1 MSRGN
6 RRPLFRNR
14 DAEDGGKVTNI
25 ELFFDLVF
33 VFAVTQLSSRLLTHL
48 TVLGAVETLVLFLAV
63 WWLWIYTSWA
73 TNWLD
78 PERGLVRAMLMAM
91 MLGGLLLSAA
101 LPNAFAGT
109 GIAFVLAYCSMQI
122 LRTLAIVI
130 ASIGVNRDRMRNFLR
145 LEFYFLLSLPLW
157 LYGAM
162 LPAEQRLMCWA
173 VALAIEY
180 TGPFVLFATPFL
192 GRSKVTDWD
201 ISGAHMAERCSLFII
216 IALGEAILVTGAT
229 FAGLDGNA
237 ATSAALVFS
246 FIGSAAMWWVYFD
259 TGAKRA
265 GEVMED
271 DAQAGRLGRNAYT
284 YFHMPIVAGVV
295 VTAVADELMLSH
307 PVARIV
313 EHVGPAMG
321 KSATETIG
329 AAAGHAAAQGGL
341 SFVLVACGG
350 PLLFLFGNLAF
361 KWSITGHRLPPF
373 SHMIGIV
380 LLSATAVAGYLLDLA
395 PLTTGGLAAGAL
407 IATAVWEWFS
417 LNGGWQRWAPWLGG
431 GTAIALEEGE
441 R

>member
-1 MSRGN
+1 MSLGN
-6 RRPLFRNR
+6 RQPLFRNR
-14 DAEDGGKVTNI
+14 DTEDAAKVTNI

-33 VFAVTQLSSRLLTHL
+33 VFAVTQLSHRLLTHL
-48 TVLGAVETLVLFLAV
+48 TVTGAVETLVLFLAV

-101 LPNAFAGT
+101 LPDAFART
-109 GIAFVLAYCSMQI
+109 GLGFVAAYCTMQI

-145 LEFYFLLSLPLW
+145 LEFWFLLSLPLW
-157 LYGAM
+157 IYGATV
-162 LPAEQRLMCWA
+162 PADLRLFCWGA
-173 VALAIEY
+173 ALAIEY

-229 FAGLDGNA
+229 FAELDANA
-237 ATSAALVFS
+237 GTSAAFIAS
-246 FIGSAAMWWVYFD
+246 FIGSAAMWWIYFD

-265 GEVMED
+265 SEVMED

-284 YFHMPIVAGVV
+284 YFHMPIVGGIV
-295 VTAVADELMLSH
+295 VTAVGDEMVLAH
-307 PVARIV
+307 P
-313 EHVGPAMG
+313 
-321 KSATETIG
+321 
-329 AAAGHAAAQGGL
+329 AGHGGL
-341 SFVLVACGG
+341 ALILVACGG
-350 PLLFLFGNLAF
+350 PLLFLIGNLAF
-361 KWSITGHRLPPF
+361 KWSITGQRFPPL
-373 SHMIGIV
+373 SHGIGSA
-380 LLSATAVAGYLLDLA
+380 LLIAVGVAGYVLDWS
-395 PLTTGGLAAGAL
+395 PLTVGALATVAL

-417 LNGGWQRWAPWLGG
+417 LNGGWQRWAPWLDR